1 MVEKENFIAY
11 VLPSIGSNY
20 FKNHCMHT
28 LLPYELASL
37 LLYRNLSL
45 PIQMH
50 ACHRD
55 TYKIKIKKCLRTVFF
70 MVLTN
75 DSGEQ
80 VHHKSTTDCCLQG

>member
-1 MVEKENFIAY
+1 MFYPPLDQIILKS
-11 VLPSIGSNY
+11 L
-20 FKNHCMHT
+20 HT

-45 PIQMH
+45 LIQMH

-55 TYKIKIKKCLRTVFF
+55 TYKIKIKKCLGTVFF
-70 MVLTN
+70 MVLSN

-80 VHHKSTTDCCLQG
+80 VHHKSTTECCLQS